1 VFVFLTRRVAF
12 AAVLVVVIASAA
24 FLLTHAVPG
33 DYFTDFAPGG
43 TRRASAERA
52 AAGFDRPLLHQY
64 ASWLAGAVRL
74 DLGTSLKFGQ
84 PVHALVWPR
93 AKRTALL
100 GLCALLLATIVG
112 IPLGVCTGARW
123 QGTGRRLIRGISS
136 VLLAL
141 PSMVVVLALLAI
153 AARLGWLP
161 PPGTGLANLLLPALA
176 LALPASAFIERTHSH
191 AMHRALEEPCIL
203 AASARGVPRQRLVWK
218 HAMRSALSATL
229 ATYAVTAG
237 ALLSGSFTVEL
248 VADWPG
254 LAQLTAEA
262 LRARDPYLLGGCAA
276 AAAGV
281 LATVVLVT
289 DLVHYWADPRLR
301 QS

>member
-1 VFVFLTRRVAF
+1 VLVFLSRRVAF
-12 AAVLVVVIASAA
+12 AAVLIFVIASAA

-33 DYFTDFAPGG
+33 DYFTEFAPGG
-43 TRRASAERA
+43 TRRASAERT
-52 AAGFDRPLLHQY
+52 AAGFDRPLFDQY

-93 AKRTALL
+93 AKRTAML
-100 GLCALLLATIVG
+100 GFCALILATIVG
-112 IPLGVCTGARW
+112 IPLGVCTGVRS
-123 QGTGRRLIRGISS
+123 QGNGRGLIRAISS
-136 VLLAL
+136 ALLAL
-141 PSMVVVLALLAI
+141 PSMVLVLALLAI

-161 PPGTGLANLLLPALA
+161 PPGAGFANLLLPALA
-176 LALPASAFIERTHSH
+176 LALPASAVIERTHSH
-191 AMHRALEEPCIL
+191 AMRRALEEPCIL

-218 HAMRSALSATL
+218 HAMRGAMNATL

-248 VADWPG
+248 IADWPG

-262 LRARDPYLLGGCAA
+262 LAARDPYLLGGCAA
-276 AAAGV
+276 AAAAV
-281 LATVVLVT
+281 LAIVVLIT
-289 DLVHYWADPRLR
+289 DLVHYLGDPRLR